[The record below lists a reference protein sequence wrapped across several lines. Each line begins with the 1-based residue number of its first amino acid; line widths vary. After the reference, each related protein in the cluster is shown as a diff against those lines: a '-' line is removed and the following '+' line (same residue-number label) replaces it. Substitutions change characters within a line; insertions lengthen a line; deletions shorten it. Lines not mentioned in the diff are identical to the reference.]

1 MNAEALVRLTDPES
15 IVFSLLLFPSLF
27 NARYQDGT
35 SCPTDASW
43 TLAFPLECWAYA
55 LSSFERRITIRRH
68 QEPGSPSTILSTRSS
83 HNGARL
89 GSFFF
94 PLTISDSSH
103 SISSCI
109 ISSSSHCC
117 HRLPIRHRPSST
129 LPTYL
134 YMADCLHS
142 HFPRRASLQLFKAS
156 TRVSLGIIDGHDFR
170 HFFGQ
175 LGVVVI
181 GWMVMDRTV

>member
-1 MNAEALVRLTDPES
+1 VNAEALVRLTDPES

-129 LPTYL
+129 PHILVHGRLSALSFSTASVTPTL
-134 YMADCLHS
+134 
-142 HFPRRASLQLFKAS
+142 
-156 TRVSLGIIDGHDFR
+156 
-170 HFFGQ
+170 
-175 LGVVVI
+175 
-181 GWMVMDRTV
+181 